1 MKKTLS
7 VFFALL
13 FALSAV
19 ISASAIGVVNESTLK
34 TNIASYMGYDESKL
48 QNFEYTKTTQNF
60 LDYYTVTFK
69 YNGVSYTI
77 GVNAGGMY
85 DNYSYSANKVIV
97 PAAVKDLCITELEAK
112 GYALKEADT
121 SSSDAIFKS
130 EKFSIKNGSAV
141 YSYDFLSKTAEWN
154 VDVSG
159 LTGSIINSSH
169 VDKNPIAM
177 IFIRLFAKILAIFG

>member
-19 ISASAIGVVNESTLK
+19 IGASAIGLVNESTLK
-34 TNIASYMGYDESKL
+34 SNVASYMGYDESKL
-48 QNFEYTKTTQNF
+48 QDFNYNKTTQNM

-69 YNGVSYTI
+69 YSGVSYTI
-77 GVNAGGMY
+77 GVNALGVY
-85 DNYSYSANKVIV
+85 DNYSYNAKKVIV
-97 PAAVKDLCITELEAK
+97 PAAAKDICITELEAK

-121 SSSDAIFKS
+121 SSSDAIFKT
-130 EKFSIKNGSAV
+130 EKFAVKNGTPV

-154 VDVSG
+154 IDVNG

-169 VDKNPIAM
+169 ADKNPIAM